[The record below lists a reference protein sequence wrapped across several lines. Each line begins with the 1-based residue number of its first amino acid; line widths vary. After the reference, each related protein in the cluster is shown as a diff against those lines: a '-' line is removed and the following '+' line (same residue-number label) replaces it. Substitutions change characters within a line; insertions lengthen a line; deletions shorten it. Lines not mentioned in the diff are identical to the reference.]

1 MVRNSVAYQNK
12 DIVSKVFADNFKE
25 KSLQVYGLDI
35 PKVVQVLPTNLPEV
49 SANELRI
56 DHLFLLEDGTVAII
70 DYESAYKE
78 ENKIKYLNYITR
90 VVNRYKD
97 EKNLDIQ
104 IRMIVIYTADV
115 EEKHVKDDWNAGCLS
130 LKIESAFLAKLDS
143 DEIMERL
150 KEKINKGEGLTDK
163 EIMEFIILPLT
174 YRTTERKQKAIQE
187 TVSLAKHISDEKKM
201 AFVLSGILVFSDK
214 VIDENTAKTVK
225 EWINMTQIGR
235 LYAEEKNAAVNEAV
249 NEAVKETAQ
258 ATSKA
263 IIINLLNDGMKA
275 EKIVALVP
283 DFSLNEIREIEKTIR

>member
-90 VVNRYKD
+90 VINRYKD

-104 IRMIVIYTADV
+104 I
-115 EEKHVKDDWNAGCLS
+115 KGLS
-130 LKIESAFLAKLDS
+130 CIHE
-143 DEIMERL
+143 
-150 KEKINKGEGLTDK
+150 
-163 EIMEFIILPLT
+163 
-174 YRTTERKQKAIQE
+174 Y
-187 TVSLAKHISDEKKM
+187 
-201 AFVLSGILVFSDK
+201 
-214 VIDENTAKTVK
+214 
-225 EWINMTQIGR
+225 
-235 LYAEEKNAAVNEAV
+235 
-249 NEAVKETAQ
+249 
-258 ATSKA
+258 
-263 IIINLLNDGMKA
+263 
-275 EKIVALVP
+275 
-283 DFSLNEIREIEKTIR
+283 

>member
-235 LYAEEKNAAVNEAV
+235 LYAEEKNEAV
-249 NEAVKETAQ
+249 RES
-258 ATSKA
+258 SKA